1 MQANV
6 GPSPQPCPLRLCML
20 EVRSGAHIMSKIGRS
35 LSHLLAD
42 IISHLSLN
50 GKAWWELLIGIGT
63 DLLEYNRDDSPDWW
77 LPRPS
82 CLSFTQQL
90 QG

>member
-1 MQANV
+1 
-6 GPSPQPCPLRLCML
+6 
-20 EVRSGAHIMSKIGRS
+20 MSEISRS

-42 IISHLSLN
+42 TVSHLSLT
-50 GKAWWELLIGIGT
+50 GKARWKPLIGTGT

-77 LPRPS
+77 IPRPS

>member
-20 EVRSGAHIMSKIGRS
+20 EVRSGAHIMSEISRS

-42 IISHLSLN
+42 TISHLSLT
-50 GKAWWELLIGIGT
+50 GKARWKPLIGTGT

-77 LPRPS
+77 IPRPS